1 MIGSKQLMV
10 VISLNKTLLDCNFQ
24 HTSLA
29 FKKSKSSFWQCNWK
43 MYNIVQRFL
52 DVKWNLF
59 GIFTNYLW

>member
-24 HTSLA
+24 HTLLA

-43 MYNIVQRFL
+43 MYNTVQRFL
-52 DVKWNLF
+52 DV
-59 GIFTNYLW
+59 